1 MSSVT
6 IFGVL
11 KSLSAL
17 MRMGYSSMSGSE
29 LEKIHSKRVE
39 KIKKYT
45 PNELRRSKTT
55 LETGGELT
63 VSMFQPGVTK
73 GIKTYKLTGERPR
86 DDKTYTQKYTRFELR
101 RCKTTLETSV
111 EDAKLHSKRVEKM

>member
-63 VSMFQPGVTK
+63 VSMFQPGVAK
-73 GIKTYKLTGERPR
+73 ISLLEAPSRSAFAYSIVLYIGHKDIQTYGRGTA
-86 DDKTYTQKYTRFELR
+86 R
-101 RCKTTLETSV
+101 RQN
-111 EDAKLHSKRVEKM
+111 LHSKIHSF